1 MTVTRGSFRFSDAPM
16 QRDRTAG
23 WRFVREAGDVF
34 EDVNGTWYL
43 TSLEAVRFAHR
54 NPDIFSSARAFEELG
69 SPVPLIPLAIDPP
82 DHVRYRRVLDQMLA
96 PRVVNALDND
106 LRAQIRDLIG
116 VFADRGTCDVVND
129 IARLYP
135 MQVFLTLF
143 GLPVADRD
151 QFIQWSEA
159 IIENATVGSGEPPP
173 EVIENAMALF
183 LYLQG
188 HLETKRADP
197 GDDMLSR
204 ILTLSD
210 EEAWSDEE
218 MLGLCFLFTLAGLDT
233 VAAAIGFVMLH
244 LARDLDLRT
253 RVVTDADSVMPA
265 IEEILRLEL
274 PAPTTPRVTVCEID
288 VCGVTIP
295 ADSPV
300 MLCLATA
307 NRDVQVAPCPDKVD
321 LEQADR
327 NHLSFGGGIHRCLG
341 AHLARREL
349 RLVVEEFHKLIPD
362 YEVAAGFEPEIVWP
376 SGTFHLRSL
385 PIVFPASTG
394 QPSRPN

>member
-1 MTVTRGSFRFSDAPM
+1 MTVTTGSFRFSDAPM
-16 QRDRTAG
+16 ARDRTAG
-23 WRFVREAGDVF
+23 WRFVRDAGAIFQDAG
-34 EDVNGTWYL
+34 GTWYL

-54 NPDIFSSARAFEELG
+54 NPDIFSSARAFDELG

-96 PRVVNALDND
+96 PRVVNALEDD
-106 LRAQIRDLIG
+106 LRAQVRELISALSSQG
-116 VFADRGTCDVVND
+116 SCDVVHD

-135 MQVFLTLF
+135 TQVFLTLF
-143 GLPVADRD
+143 GLPLADRD

-173 EVIENAMALF
+173 EVMENAMALF
-183 LYLQG
+183 VYLQG
-188 HLETKRADP
+188 HVEKKRAEP
-197 GDDMLSR
+197 GDDMLGR
-204 ILTLSD
+204 ILALSGED
-210 EEAWSDEE
+210 AWSDEE
-218 MLGLCFLFTLAGLDT
+218 VLGLCFLFTLAGLDT
-233 VAAAIGFVMLH
+233 VAAEIGFVMLH
-244 LARDLDLRT
+244 LARNTELRA
-253 RVVTDADSVMPA
+253 RVVTDPGTVMPA

-274 PAPTTPRVTVCEID
+274 PAPATPRVTTRDVE
-288 VCGVTIP
+288 VCGVGIP
-295 ADSPV
+295 GGSPV

-307 NRDVQVAPCPDKVD
+307 NREAGVAPHPDDVD
-321 LEQADR
+321 LERADR

-349 RLVVEEFHKLIPD
+349 RLVVEEFHKVIPD

-385 PIVFPASTG
+385 PLVFPATA
-394 QPSRPN
+394 R

>member
-1 MTVTRGSFRFSDAPM
+1 M

-23 WRFVREAGDVF
+23 WRFVRDAGEVFQDV
-34 EDVNGTWYL
+34 DGTWYL

-54 NPDIFSSARAFEELG
+54 NPDIFSSARASDELG

-96 PRVVNALDND
+96 PRVVNALEAD
-106 LRAQIRDLIG
+106 LRLQIRDLIAAFSG
-116 VFADRGTCDVVND
+116 RGSCDVVTD

-135 MQVFLTLF
+135 TQVFLTLF
-143 GLPVADRD
+143 GLPVSDRD

-159 IIENATVGSGEPPP
+159 IIENATGGSGEPSP
-173 EVIENAMALF
+173 EIIENAMALF
-183 LYLQG
+183 DYLQA
-188 HLETKRADP
+188 HVEKKRADP

-204 ILTLSD
+204 VLSLQG
-210 EEAWSDEE
+210 EEAWSDQEV
-218 MLGLCFLFTLAGLDT
+218 LGLCFLFTLAGLDT
-233 VAAAIGFVMLH
+233 VAAEIGFVMMH
-244 LARDLDLRT
+244 LARNPALRT
-253 RVVTDADSVMPA
+253 RVVTDPA
-265 IEEILRLEL
+265 SIPLVIEEVLRLEL
-274 PAPTTPRVTVCEID
+274 PAPTTPRVTVREVE

-307 NRDVQVAPCPDKVD
+307 NREVEMAPRPDEVD

-349 RLVVEEFHKLIPD
+349 RLVVEEFHKVIPH
-362 YEVAAGFEPEIVWP
+362 YEVAEGFEPEIVWP

-385 PIVFPASTG
+385 PLAFPPTTG
-394 QPSRPN
+394 VPSSSI